1 MKPTARVY
9 DPQGPFMQRWNN
21 IFVMSCLISVALD
34 SLFFYSPAIDGDNNC
49 IYMDEKLEIIASILR
64 FLMDIFYL
72 LHIMFQFRT
81 GFIAP
86 SREIGL
92 RVLVDGAPAIAKR
105 YMSTYFLVDFL
116 AVLPI
121 PQVLYV
127 ASLGFVRL
135 FPN

>member
-1 MKPTARVY
+1 MMPTARVY
-9 DPQGPFMQRWNN
+9 DPQGPFMQRWNK
-21 IFVMSCLISVALD
+21 IFVISCLISVALD

-72 LHIMFQFRT
+72 LRIMFQFRT
-81 GFIAP
+81 GFIARS

-92 RVLVDGAPAIAKR
+92 RVLVDDAPAIAKR

-116 AVLPI
+116 SVLPI
-121 PQVLYV
+121 PQVLYM
-127 ASLGFVRL
+127 S
-135 FPN
+135 PP